1 MKWAR
6 SIFLNQQ
13 SLSFLIRQ
21 IKSLW
26 WQMQKPHYLF
36 AWKIVFLIMKVCVC
50 VRLCVCMYEWQRV
63 LIPFVEK
70 TILPPLN
77 YFCIFAKNKSYLC
90 RSISRVSILF
100 HWSICLFLH
109 QISHSLDYCYSIGSL
124 QIWLWDFSN
133 FILIFQNC
141 FSYSSAITFAYKL

>member
-1 MKWAR
+1 MVLC
-6 SIFLNQQ
+6 FLMTSLWFHILHLHVWSSWINFNVK
-13 SLSFLIRQ
+13 SRLSF
-21 IKSLW
+21 
-26 WQMQKPHYLF
+26 F
-36 AWKIVFLIMKVCVC
+36 GVCVC